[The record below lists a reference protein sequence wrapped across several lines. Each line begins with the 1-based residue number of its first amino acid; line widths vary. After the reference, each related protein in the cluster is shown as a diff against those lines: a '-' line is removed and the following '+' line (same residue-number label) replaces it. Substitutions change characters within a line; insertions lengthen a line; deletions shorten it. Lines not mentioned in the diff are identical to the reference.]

1 MKKYYNTC
9 FIPQEFNDSIEFIN
23 CYLYVLKENL
33 LIGLIGIALT
43 ISVVFLNLLVIIKL
57 LQISKRQRKINI
69 FDRILIIHCVIDAC
83 NGLFNISLK
92 HFVDIFGYWPLG
104 DSLSIF
110 WTIYDQN
117 HHTVSS
123 FHMLYMRWIRF
134 RSIKKAHTFSK
145 ELMTRYAIFN
155 MFLFWLSGFVLW
167 TLVVAK
173 FGVVKFSTDI
183 NYHESD
189 EIINLLL
196 NISFL
201 FIPYIAIFVL
211 SIKIINLLKI
221 RSNNKQLKRNQRIIN
236 KKNKT
241 YFIKINV
248 QSKIIIIISAFLI
261 QWLPCSILGS
271 MTPLLI
277 NQSISILVNNII
289 NWFSNISCL
298 IDPILI
304 LLLNSNLEWKK

>member
-1 MKKYYNTC
+1 MKKYFNTC

-43 ISVVFLNLLVIIKL
+43 ISVVFLNLLVITKF
-57 LQISKRQRKINI
+57 LQNNTKRQRKMNI
-69 FDRILIIHCVIDAC
+69 FDRILIINCVIDAC

-92 HFVDIFGYWPLG
+92 HLVDIFGYWPLG

-117 HHTVSS
+117 HHTISS
-123 FHMLYMRWIRF
+123 FNMLYMSWIRF

-167 TLVVAK
+167 TLVVVK

-183 NYHESD
+183 NYHESN
-189 EIINLLL
+189 EIIVNLLL

-211 SIKIINLLKI
+211 SIKIINLLKL
-221 RSNNKQLKRNQRIIN
+221 RSNNKQLKQQRNKQ
-236 KKNKT
+236 KNKT

>member
-1 MKKYYNTC
+1 
-9 FIPQEFNDSIEFIN
+9 
-23 CYLYVLKENL
+23 
-33 LIGLIGIALT
+33 
-43 ISVVFLNLLVIIKL
+43 
-57 LQISKRQRKINI
+57 
-69 FDRILIIHCVIDAC
+69 
-83 NGLFNISLK
+83 
-92 HFVDIFGYWPLG
+92 
-104 DSLSIF
+104 
-110 WTIYDQN
+110 
-117 HHTVSS
+117 
-123 FHMLYMRWIRF
+123 
-134 RSIKKAHTFSK
+134 
-145 ELMTRYAIFN
+145 MTRYAIFN

-173 FGVVKFSTDI
+173 FGFFNFCTDI

-211 SIKIINLLKI
+211 SIKIINLLKL

>member
-1 MKKYYNTC
+1 
-9 FIPQEFNDSIEFIN
+9 
-23 CYLYVLKENL
+23 
-33 LIGLIGIALT
+33 LIGISLT

-83 NGLFNISLK
+83 NGIFNISLK

-104 DSLSIF
+104 DSLGIF

-123 FHMLYMRWIRF
+123 FHMLYMSWIRF
-134 RSIKKAHTFSK
+134 RSIKRAHTFSK
-145 ELMTRYAIFN
+145 ELITRYAIFN

-167 TLVVAK
+167 TLVVVK

-201 FIPYIAIFVL
+201 FIPYVAIFVL
-211 SIKIINLLKI
+211 SIKIINLLKL
-221 RSNNKQLKRNQRIIN
+221 RSNNRQLKQQRNKQ
-236 KKNKT
+236 KNKT
-241 YFIKINV
+241 YFINKINV

-261 QWLPCSILGS
+261 QWLPCSLLGS
-271 MTPLLI
+271 MTPLL
-277 NQSISILVNNII
+277 NQSISIVVNNII
-289 NWFSNISCL
+289 NWFSNIGCL